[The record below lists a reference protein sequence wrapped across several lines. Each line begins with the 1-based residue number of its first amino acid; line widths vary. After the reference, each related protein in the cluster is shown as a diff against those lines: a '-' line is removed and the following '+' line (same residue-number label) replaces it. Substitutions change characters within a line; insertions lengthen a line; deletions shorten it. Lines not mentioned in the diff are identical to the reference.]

1 VKRAIL
7 IGAGVIGS
15 AIALELARAGFDI
28 TVVDKGAGAGQGS
41 TSSSS
46 AVIRFN
52 YSTYDSVALAWESFH
67 CWKNWQDHLG
77 IDLPAYTRLFD
88 VGVIMMDAPVIS
100 TTKTAAL
107 FGKVGVPFA
116 IWSPQELAV
125 HAPGIDTG
133 RYWPPKPVTSEEF
146 WEEASENI
154 GAIFTPQGGY
164 VDDPQLA
171 AENLAEAA
179 QANGAKFLFKSSV
192 TKIIKDGNRVIGVEI
207 NGNKVLTVD
216 VVINA
221 AGPWSTK
228 INELAGA
235 GSDFTIGLRPM
246 RQEVHQVDSP
256 KNLLPGPIV
265 GDIDLGIYMR
275 STPNGST
282 LVGGTEPECD
292 PLEWVDDL
300 EQVNMIRTQERFE
313 AQVTRAA
320 RRLPALQMPNTPLG
334 VVGVYDVSSDW
345 TPIYDRTDVDGFYV
359 AIGTSGNQF
368 KNAPVVGQ
376 LMAHLITEI
385 ESGKDHDNDPVIF
398 NGVRTGNLINLGA
411 FSRKR
416 PFNSE
421 STNSVMG

>member
-1 VKRAIL
+1 VKRAVL

-15 AIALELARAGFDI
+15 AIALELARAGFDVI
-28 TVVDKGAGAGQGS
+28 VVDKGAGAGQGS

-67 CWKNWQDHLG
+67 CWKNWRDHLG
-77 IDLPAYTRLFD
+77 IDLSAYTRLFD
-88 VGVIMMDAPVIS
+88 VGVIMIDAPVIS
-100 TTKTAAL
+100 SPKTAAL
-107 FGKVGVPFA
+107 FGQVGVPFA

-133 RYWPPKPVTSEEF
+133 KYWPPKVVTSEEF
-146 WEEASENI
+146 WEESI
-154 GAIFTPQGGY
+154 DSVGAIFTPQGGY
-164 VDDPQLA
+164 IDDPQLA
-171 AENLAEAA
+171 AENLAAA
-179 QANGAKFLFKSSV
+179 AKYFGAEFRFKSMV
-192 TKIIKDGNRVIGVEI
+192 TKIIKTGNRITGIELDSSEIVEADVIV
-207 NGNKVLTVD
+207 
-216 VVINA
+216 NA

-228 INELAGA
+228 INELAGV

-320 RRLPALQMPNTPLG
+320 RRLPALQMPNIPLG
-334 VVGVYDVSSDW
+334 VVGVYDVSADW

-376 LMAHLITEI
+376 LMAQLISEV
-385 ESGKDHDNDPVIF
+385 ESGKDHDSDPVIF
-398 NGVRTGNLINLGA
+398 NGVRTGNQINLGA

>member
-1 VKRAIL
+1 MKIII
-7 IGAGVIGS
+7 IGSGVIGS
-15 AIALELARAGFDI
+15 SIALELSRLGHEVV
-28 TVVDKGAGAGQGS
+28 VVDKGLGPGQGS

-67 CWKNWQDHLG
+67 CWKNWREHVG
-77 IDLPAYTRLFD
+77 IELPAYSKLFD
-88 VGVIMMDAPVIS
+88 VGVIMIDAPVIS
-100 TTKTAAL
+100 TPKTAAL
-107 FGKVGVPFA
+107 FSDVGVPFEV
-116 IWSPQELAV
+116 WSPEALAQ
-125 HAPGIDTG
+125 HAAGLDTG
-133 RYWPPKPVTSEEF
+133 KYWPPKVITTDEF
-146 WEEASENI
+146 WEDASEQV

-171 AENLAEAA
+171 AENLAAA
-179 QANGAKFLFKSSV
+179 AKGHGAEFRFKSTV
-192 TKIIKDGNRVIGVEI
+192 TKVLRNGNRITGIEI
-207 NGNKVLTVD
+207 NDTESIEAD
-216 VVINA
+216 VVVNA
-221 AGPWSTK
+221 AGPWSTQ
-228 INELAGA
+228 INELAGV

-265 GDIDLGIYMR
+265 GDVDLGIYMR

-282 LVGGTEPECD
+282 LIGCTEPECD
-292 PLEWVDDL
+292 PLEWVADMN
-300 EQVNMIRTQERFE
+300 EVNMNRTQEKFE

-320 RRLPALQMPNTPLG
+320 RRLPALQIPNTPSG
-334 VVGVYDVSSDW
+334 IVGVYDVSADW

-376 LMAHLITEI
+376 LMARLISEV
-385 ESGKDHDNDPVIF
+385 ENGVDHDNEPVIF
-398 NGVRTGNLINLGA
+398 TGPRTGNKISLGA

>member
-1 VKRAIL
+1 MKIVV
-7 IGAGVIGS
+7 IGSGVIGS
-15 AIALELARAGFDI
+15 SIALELARSGH
-28 TVVDKGAGAGQGS
+28 TVLVVDKGAGAGQGS

-67 CWKNWQDHLG
+67 CWQNWQEHLG
-77 IDLPAYTRLFD
+77 IELPAYTRLFD

-100 TTKTAAL
+100 RTKTAAL
-107 FGKVGVPFA
+107 FNQVGVPFEV
-116 IWSPQELAV
+116 WSAEELKES
-125 HAPGIDTG
+125 APGLDTG
-133 RYWPPKPVTSEEF
+133 KYWPPKSVTSDEF

-154 GAIFTPQGGY
+154 GAMFTPQGGY

-171 AENLAEAA
+171 AENLAAA
-179 QANGAKFLFKSSV
+179 AKHHGAEFRFKTSV
-192 TKIIKDGNRVIGVEI
+192 SKIIKAGNRVAGIEVNGEEMI
-207 NGNKVLTVD
+207 NADAIV
-216 VVINA
+216 NA
-221 AGPWSTK
+221 AGPWSTQ
-228 INELAGA
+228 INALAGA
-235 GSDFTIGLRPM
+235 GKDFTIDLRPM
-246 RQEVHQVDSP
+246 RQEVHQVDAP
-256 KNLLPGPIV
+256 HNLLPGPIV

-282 LVGGTEPECD
+282 LIGGTEPECD
-292 PLEWVDDL
+292 PLEWVDNPD
-300 EQVNMIRTQERFE
+300 QVNMIRTQERFE

-320 RRLPALQMPNTPLG
+320 RRLPALQIPNTPSG
-334 VVGVYDVSSDW
+334 IVGVYDVAADW

-376 LMAHLITEI
+376 LMTELILQVED
-385 ESGKDHDNDPVIF
+385 GKDHDNDPVIF
-398 NGVRTGNLINLGA
+398 HGVRTGNQINLGA

-416 PFNSE
+416 SFNSE

>member
-1 VKRAIL
+1 MKIII
-7 IGAGVIGS
+7 IGSGVIGS
-15 AIALELARAGFDI
+15 SIALELSRSGHEVV
-28 TVVDKGAGAGQGS
+28 VVDKGLGPGQGS

-67 CWKNWQDHLG
+67 CWKNWREHLG
-77 IDLPAYTRLFD
+77 IELPAYSKLFD
-88 VGVIMMDAPVIS
+88 VGVIMIDAPVIS
-100 TTKTAAL
+100 TPRTAAL
-107 FGKVGVPFA
+107 FSDVGVPFEV
-116 IWSPQELAV
+116 WSTEALAQ
-125 HAPGIDTG
+125 HAVGLDTG
-133 RYWPPKPVTSEEF
+133 KYWPPKVITTDEF
-146 WEEASENI
+146 WEDASEQV

-171 AENLAEAA
+171 AENLAAA
-179 QANGAKFLFKSSV
+179 AKAHGAEFRFKSSV
-192 TKIIKDGNRVIGVEI
+192 TQVLRNGNRVTGIEI
-207 NGNKVLTVD
+207 NDTESIEAD
-216 VVINA
+216 VVVNA
-221 AGPWSTK
+221 AGPWSTQ
-228 INELAGA
+228 INELAGV

-265 GDIDLGIYMR
+265 GDVDLGIYMR

-282 LVGGTEPECD
+282 LIGGTEPECD
-292 PLEWVDDL
+292 PLEWVEDMN
-300 EQVNMIRTQERFE
+300 EVNMNRTQEKFE

-320 RRLPALQMPNTPLG
+320 RRLPALQIPNTPSG
-334 VVGVYDVSSDW
+334 IVGVYDVSADW

-376 LMAHLITEI
+376 LMARLISEV
-385 ESGKDHDNDPVIF
+385 ENGVDHDSEPVIF
-398 NGVRTGNLINLGA
+398 TGPRTGNKISLGA

-416 PFNSE
+416 PFNSD

>member
-1 VKRAIL
+1 MSQAIV

-15 AIALELARAGFDI
+15 AIALELARSGHEVI
-28 TVVDKGAGAGQGS
+28 VVDSGAGPGQGS

-67 CWKNWQDHLG
+67 CWKKWREHLG
-77 IDLPAYTRLFD
+77 IELPAVTRLFD
-88 VGVIMMDAPVIS
+88 VGVIMIDAPVIS
-100 TTKTAAL
+100 TPKSSAL
-107 FGKVGVPFA
+107 FKEVGVPFEV
-116 IWSPQELAV
+116 WSAQVLAER
-125 HAPGIDTG
+125 APGIDNG
-133 RYWPPKPVTSEEF
+133 KYWPPKAVTSDAF
-146 WEEASENI
+146 WEESSETV

-171 AENLAEAA
+171 AENLAAA
-179 QANGAKFLFKSSV
+179 AKHHGAQFRFKAPVKKIMKENNLV
-192 TKIIKDGNRVIGVEI
+192 TGIELEGGEIIAA
-207 NGNKVLTVD
+207 D
-216 VVINA
+216 VVVNA
-221 AGPWSTK
+221 AGPWSK
-228 INELAGA
+228 RINDLAGA
-235 GSDFTIGLRPM
+235 GHDFTIDVRPL
-246 RQEVHQVDSP
+246 RQEVHQVDHP
-256 KNLLPGPIV
+256 QNLLAGPII
-265 GDIDLGIYMR
+265 GDVDLGIYMR

-292 PLEWVDDL
+292 PLEWVEEL
-300 EQVNMIRTQERFE
+300 EQVNMNRTQERFE

-320 RRLPALQMPNTPLG
+320 RRLPALQIPNSPSG
-334 VVGVYDVSSDW
+334 VVGVYDVAADW

-376 LMAHLITEI
+376 LMAQLISEV
-385 ESGKDHDNDPVIF
+385 ENGKNHDADPVIF
-398 NGVRTGNLINLGA
+398 HGARTGNQINLGA

>member
-1 VKRAIL
+1 MKIVV
-7 IGAGVIGS
+7 IGSGVIGS
-15 AIALELARAGFDI
+15 SIALELSRAGHDVI
-28 TVVDKGAGAGQGS
+28 VVDKSAGAGQGS

-52 YSTYDSVALAWESFH
+52 YSTYDSIALAWESYH
-67 CWKNWQDHLG
+67 CWQNWQEHLS
-77 IDLPAYTRLFD
+77 IELTAYTRLFD

-100 TTKTAAL
+100 TTKTTAL
-107 FGKVGVPFA
+107 FDQVGVPYEV
-116 IWSPQELAV
+116 WSAEELAAK
-125 HAPGIDTG
+125 APGLDTG
-133 RYWPPKPVTSEEF
+133 KYWPPKAVTSDEF
-146 WEEASENI
+146 WEEASERI

-171 AENLAEAA
+171 AENLAASA
-179 QANGAKFLFKSSV
+179 KHFGAEFRFKTSV
-192 TKIIKDGNRVIGVEI
+192 TKIIKEGNRITGIEVNGEEKISADVIV
-207 NGNKVLTVD
+207 
-216 VVINA
+216 NA
-221 AGPWSTK
+221 AGPWSTQV
-228 INELAGA
+228 NQLAGA
-235 GSDFTIGLRPM
+235 GSDFTIELRPM

-256 KNLLPGPIV
+256 SHLLPGPIV

-292 PLEWVDDL
+292 PLEWVDDPD
-300 EQVNMIRTQERFE
+300 QVNMIRTQERFE

-320 RRLPALQMPNTPLG
+320 RRLPALQIPNTPSG
-334 VVGVYDVSSDW
+334 VVGVYDVAADW
-345 TPIYDRTDVDGFYV
+345 TPIYDKTDVDGFYV

-368 KNAPVVGQ
+368 KNAPVVGE
-376 LMAHLITEI
+376 LMAQLISEV
-385 ESGKDHDNDPVIF
+385 ENGKDHDADPVIF
-398 NGVRTGNLINLGA
+398 HGARTGNQINLGA